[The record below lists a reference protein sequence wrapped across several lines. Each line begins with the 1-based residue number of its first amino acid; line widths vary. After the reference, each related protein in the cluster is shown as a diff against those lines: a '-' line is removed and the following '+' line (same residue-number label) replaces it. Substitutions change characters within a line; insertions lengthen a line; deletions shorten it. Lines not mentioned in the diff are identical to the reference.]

1 MTKNGNLK
9 KKLLT
14 YPSYHIWVCGEITKR
29 DKETVGGDVMGFG
42 ESIHRTH
49 IHTSEQQLVCLDYV
63 PFVAYQVYFNKA
75 VLKN

>member
-1 MTKNGNLK
+1 
-9 KKLLT
+9 
-14 YPSYHIWVCGEITKR
+14 
-29 DKETVGGDVMGFG
+29 MGFG

-49 IHTSEQQLVCLDYV
+49 IHTSEQQLVCLEYV